1 MLNAQDRKRVTA
13 PVLAVV
19 TAFLVTGLAPFHA
32 AGTEPEMTDLTIG
45 DAVEDQLYLDQAVP
59 AYAIEASAKD
69 GIVTLTGTVSNILAK
84 ERAAKIAE
92 TVRGVRAVINTITV
106 KPATSPTPMELEKDI
121 VTALEDNPATKT
133 WEIIPKVDGEGL
145 VTLSGRVDSWAE
157 RELAGKVAKGVRGVT
172 DVRNT
177 IEVDTAEM
185 RSDADIRADI
195 QRSLRWDA
203 LVDHAE
209 IGVTVED
216 GVVRLGGTVGSA
228 SEWRRA
234 AAHAWTAGVK
244 SVDAV
249 QLVVA
254 KWTRDPTLREGKYVI
269 ESEDEVIDAVRRA
282 LELDPRIN
290 AETVD
295 TSMVA
300 GMIVLRGAVDSVRAK
315 RAATDNARNTVGVQ
329 DVLNRLRVRPEG
341 EQRADADIAE
351 SVRQA
356 LTRDPYVERFEIAV
370 TVTSGVAYLEGAVD
384 SYFEKARADDAAA
397 GVAGVV
403 EVENNVEVRR
413 PDKPYAYDPHRDDIY
428 VYDFDWYGYQPR
440 ATLVSDAV
448 IKREVERELWW
459 SPFVDSENITVT
471 VDRGVAT
478 LEGTVETWA
487 EHVAAREN
495 AFEAGAVWVVNDL
508 SITGQGG
515 DT

>member
-1 MLNAQDRKRVTA
+1 
-13 PVLAVV
+13 
-19 TAFLVTGLAPFHA
+19 
-32 AGTEPEMTDLTIG
+32 MTDLTIG

-370 TVTSGVAYLEGAVD
+370 TVTDRKS
-384 SYFEKARADDAAA
+384 
-397 GVAGVV
+397 VV
-403 EVENNVEVRR
+403 
-413 PDKPYAYDPHRDDIY
+413 
-428 VYDFDWYGYQPR
+428 
-440 ATLVSDAV
+440 
-448 IKREVERELWW
+448 
-459 SPFVDSENITVT
+459 
-471 VDRGVAT
+471 
-478 LEGTVETWA
+478 
-487 EHVAAREN
+487 
-495 AFEAGAVWVVNDL
+495 
-508 SITGQGG
+508 
-515 DT
+515 